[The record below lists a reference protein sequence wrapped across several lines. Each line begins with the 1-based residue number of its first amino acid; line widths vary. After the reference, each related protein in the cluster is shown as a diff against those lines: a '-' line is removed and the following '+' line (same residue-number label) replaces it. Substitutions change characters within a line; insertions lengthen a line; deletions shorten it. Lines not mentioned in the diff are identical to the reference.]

1 MIRKIGLK
9 LLDITIN
16 LVYTTFSFFMI
27 LIFSKKTKG
36 FVKHIDQECVI
47 LGNGPSLLEDLK
59 IIENNI
65 SDKFI
70 ICLND
75 FALSDYY
82 IKLKPSVYV
91 FLDPYYWETLDVN
104 KINHSSVISV
114 CNKIFK
120 RILNETTW
128 PIIIYTPFEFKKSKL
143 YKECKNEFIEFKF
156 FNSIPVQGFTWFIIF
171 SLKHRLGLLKA
182 ANVITPSLYYAI
194 MSDFKTI
201 YLSGVDHTWVNSIV
215 VLEDSKVYMAQ
226 PHFYD
231 NDTSFNPVYLSP
243 EDKESPKLYKL
254 LEIYSNVFKNYWI
267 LADFARRKNCRIL
280 NLTNKSHIDAFTK
293 YLYDDCVMGFEK

>member
-27 LIFSKKTKG
+27 LIFSKRTKG
-36 FVKHIDQECVI
+36 FVKHINQECVI

-70 ICLND
+70 ICLNN

-91 FLDPYYWETLDVN
+91 FLDPYYWETLDAN
-104 KINHSSVISV
+104 KTNHSSIISER
-114 CNKIFK
+114 NKLFDC
-120 RILNETTW
+120 ILNKTTW

-143 YKECKNEFIEFKF
+143 YKECKNEFVEFKF
-156 FNSIPVQGFTWFIIF
+156 FNSIPVQGFPWFINF
-171 SLKHRLGLLKA
+171 CLKYRLGLLKA

-201 YLSGVDHTWVNSIV
+201 YLSGVDHSWINSIV

-226 PHFYD
+226 PHFFDNSLSYD
-231 NDTSFNPVYLSP
+231 PVFLTPSDLKP
-243 EDKESPKLYKL
+243 TRLHAL
-254 LEIYSNVFKNYWI
+254 LEIYANVFKNYWF
-267 LADFARRKNCRIL
+267 LADFAIKKNCKII
-280 NLTNKSHIDAFTK
+280 NLTKKSHIDAFPK
-293 YLYDDCVMGFEK
+293 YQYNRTSNN

>member
-27 LIFSKKTKG
+27 LIFSKKTEG
-36 FVKHIDQECVI
+36 FVKHLNQESVI

-59 IIENNI
+59 KIENNI

-70 ICLND
+70 ICLNN
-75 FALSDYY
+75 FALSEYY
-82 IKLKPSVYV
+82 MKLKPSVYV
-91 FLDPYYWETLDVN
+91 FNDPFYWSILDAT
-104 KINHSSVISV
+104 KISHSPVISI
-114 CNKIFK
+114 CDELFE

-128 PIIIYTPFEFKKSKL
+128 PITIYTPFEFKKSKL
-143 YKECKNEFIEFKF
+143 YIQCANAFIEFKF
-156 FNSIPVQGFTWFIIF
+156 FNSVPVQGFPWFINF
-171 SLKHRLGLLKA
+171 CLKHRLGLLKA

-194 MSDFKTI
+194 MSNFNTI
-201 YLSGVDHTWVNSIV
+201 YLIGVDHSWINSIV

-243 EDKESPKLYKL
+243 EDNESPKLYKL

-267 LADFARRKNCRIL
+267 LADFARRVNCRII
-280 NLTNKSHIDAFTK
+280 NLTEKSHVDAFPK
-293 YLYDDCVMGFEK
+293 S